1 MPVSLAGTALFT
13 TGLVSRRMSA
23 HGQAMR
29 DLDGLADERTRPSAL

>member
-1 MPVSLAGTALFT
+1 MPVSLVGTALFT

-29 DLDGLADERTRPSAL
+29 DLDRLADEWTGPSAL